1 MGEGVRFEDA
11 FPDLY
16 RLAYRVSY
24 RVLGDRGDSEDVAQE
39 ALARA
44 HLRWG
49 RLREKP
55 EGWIVTV
62 ATNLSI
68 DRHRR
73 RRRLTSLGSEPLAIV
88 DMHQAERIDLAR
100 ALRRLPRR
108 QREVVVLRYLAD
120 WSESDVAVALGISA
134 GAVKSH
140 ASRGLAALRQHLDGG
155 HHKGVD
161 DVRASG

>member
-1 MGEGVRFEDA
+1 
-11 FPDLY
+11 
-16 RLAYRVSY
+16 
-24 RVLGDRGDSEDVAQE
+24 
-39 ALARA
+39 
-44 HLRWG
+44 LRWG

>member
-1 MGEGVRFEDA
+1 VGEGVRFEEA

-24 RVLGDRGDSEDVAQE
+24 RVLGDRGDAEDVAQE

-44 HLRWG
+44 HLRWT
-49 RLREKP
+49 RLRGRP

-73 RRRLTSLGSEPLAIV
+73 RRRLSSLVNEPLSLV
-88 DMHQAERIDLAR
+88 DIHQAERIDLAR

-120 WSESDVAVALGISA
+120 WSEKEVATALGVSA

-140 ASRGLAALRQHLDGG
+140 ASRGIIALRHHLDDGRSQG
-155 HHKGVD
+155 ADG
-161 DVRASG
+161 VRASG